1 MKIAMH
7 LPSHS
12 DSLFMRAE
20 RLSRPAPVTKPRA
33 VADAARTSAI
43 PAESLPVRL
52 LLRWLVPSAR

>member
-33 VADAARTSAI
+33 DAARTSAI